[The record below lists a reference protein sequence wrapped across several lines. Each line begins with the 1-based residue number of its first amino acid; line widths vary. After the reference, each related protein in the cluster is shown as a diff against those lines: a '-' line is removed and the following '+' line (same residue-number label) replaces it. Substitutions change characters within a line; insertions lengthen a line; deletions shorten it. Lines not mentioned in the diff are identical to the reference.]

1 MYCRICGVLN
11 KDGANF
17 CKRCG
22 APFKGEPLKIQDAP
36 SPIGTQDACSG
47 PPAEDIGN
55 DYLVPNIFV
64 TLLGCMIP
72 GVVGCCFSVYA
83 RDLKRRGDWEE
94 AKKNAK
100 NAKTMFWFTLT
111 LEALGFVVFIVSGG
125 LEVLYVFFWI
135 FVKTFVFLDPPI

>member
-1 MYCRICGVLN
+1 
-11 KDGANF
+11 
-17 CKRCG
+17 
-22 APFKGEPLKIQDAP
+22 
-36 SPIGTQDACSG
+36 
-47 PPAEDIGN
+47 
-55 DYLVPNIFV
+55 
-64 TLLGCMIP
+64 MIP

-125 LEVLYVFFWI
+125 LETLYMVFWI
-135 FVKTFVFLDPPI
+135 FVKSFVFLDPPI